1 MSADIILD
9 CQLQGQKLERVSL
22 QKEDERGSS
31 LSLTSSWQKCT
42 AQSMTKRAM
51 KFRQGRYERRRT
63 TGRSSVAERRV
74 YLRKFIEISYCTE
87 NTRYSLVF
95 PFLPSTKIIIKKF
108 DYSVQSSKWN
118 FKTLNLA

>member
-31 LSLTSSWQKCT
+31 LGLTSSWQKCT

-51 KFRQGRYERRRT
+51 KFRQGSYERRPT
-63 TGRSSVAERRV
+63 TARWSVAERHLER
-74 YLRKFIEISYCTE
+74 FIEISRCTE

-95 PFLPSTKIIIKKF
+95 PFLPSTKIVIKKF
-108 DYSVQSSKWN
+108 DYSVQSSRCN
-118 FKTLNLA
+118 FKTSSLV